1 MFDFER
7 LDVYQA
13 VKNQNIKIIKFLDGT
28 EIDPEIRDQWKKAT
42 INTLLHL
49 AEGTGRMLVNEKKH
63 YYALARSSVF
73 ECTALMDLLHDMNQ
87 VEDDFFQEAYQGYEQ
102 ISKMLLAMYRSM
114 DRQKD

>member
-13 VKNQNIKIIKFLDGT
+13 VKNQNIRVLKFLNNT
-28 EIDPEIRDQWKKAT
+28 EIDPDIKDRWKKASLS
-42 INTLLHL
+42 TLLKL
-49 AEGTGRMLVNEKKH
+49 AEGTGRMTVEEKKH
-63 YYALARSSVF
+63 YYTLARGSVF
-73 ECTALMDLLHDMNQ
+73 ECTAIMDLLHEMDQ
-87 VEDDFFQEAYQGYEQ
+87 LEDDFFKEAYQGYEQ